1 MPSLALVTFLP
12 PPCAR
17 EKRARARQ
25 RRREN
30 EENEIRCDRG
40 LRTTRPDGDA
50 RASDTHKA
58 ETGEHA
64 LGGVVTVGHGDE
76 TGDDAVRCEGR

>member
-1 MPSLALVTFLP
+1 M
-12 PPCAR
+12 
-17 EKRARARQ
+17 
-25 RRREN
+25 
-30 EENEIRCDRG
+30 RCDRG

>member
-1 MPSLALVTFLP
+1 MP
-12 PPCAR
+12 
-17 EKRARARQ
+17 RARQ

-30 EENEIRCDRG
+30 EENEMRCDRG
-40 LRTTRPDGDA
+40 LRTTRPDDDA